1 MVSKNLYETLNLV
14 TILFL
19 DESTLLQY
27 NDNVTMRKKDKNI
40 ISSNRLSIV
49 SSESDKKSS
58 ESVEVLSNTECT
70 TSPDSD
76 ALSLGQSL
84 STSSG

>member
-1 MVSKNLYETLNLV
+1 
-14 TILFL
+14 
-19 DESTLLQY
+19 
-27 NDNVTMRKKDKNI
+27 MRKKDKNI